1 MNKEKKEVY
10 TGKVKIGK
18 VTLVYDYPKENLLPA
33 EKRTAANGKK
43 NRKIIADRSERAK
56 RAFAYG
62 FTNERTCSGCP
73 IAVRENGEWH
83 RCNFFKGT
91 FQDVKDADAAEELVD
106 CVILKD
112 LAAEIVD
119 EFESSD
125 E

>member
-1 MNKEKKEVY
+1 MNKENNVI
-10 TGKVKIGK
+10 TGNVKIGK
-18 VTLVYDYPKENLLPA
+18 VTLVYDYPKENLIPA

-73 IAVRENGEWH
+73 IAVRKDGEWH
-83 RCNFFKGT
+83 RCNFFEGS
-91 FQDVKDADAAEELVD
+91 FQDIRDADAAEELVD

-119 EFESSD
+119 EFENFD